1 MATNQP
7 GSDGRGGWGPGP
19 ELEHVRWASR
29 PTLDRPVVLVAFEG
43 WSDAGDA
50 ASSAVRYIGEQHGAE
65 PFATIDPE
73 VFFDFSSTRPRV
85 QFDDDLQRE
94 IVWPDTVAS
103 SCSVDDL
110 DTPLVTIVG
119 NEPQLRWRTFA
130 EQIVGIARH
139 FDARLVLTFGA
150 LLAEVP
156 HSRPVS
162 VFGTADDTELA
173 DTLGLLP
180 SRYEGPTGMTGVLQS
195 WCRQSGL
202 RSAAL
207 WAAVPTYVPSAPS
220 PKAALALVE
229 RASQLLDIPVE
240 TTELEIA
247 AASYER
253 QVSELVSG
261 DAETTEY
268 VEQLERRFDE
278 DDHSPFAGD
287 EESLVD
293 EVERFLR
300 DQRD

>member
-7 GSDGRGGWGPGP
+7 GGPPPGASGP
-19 ELEHVRWASR
+19 EPVLEHVRWSGR
-29 PTLDRPVVLVAFEG
+29 PALDQPIVLVAFEG

-50 ASSAVRYIGEQHGAE
+50 ASSAVRFIGEQHGAE

-103 SCSVDDL
+103 SCVVR
-110 DTPLVTIVG
+110 DTGTPIVTIVG
-119 NEPQLRWRTFA
+119 SEPQLRWRTFA

-139 FDARLVLTFGA
+139 FDARLIITFGA

-162 VFGTADDTELA
+162 VFGTADDAELV

-229 RASQLLDIPVE
+229 RASQLLGIPVE

-261 DAETTEY
+261 DVETTDY
-268 VEQLERRFDE
+268 VEQLERRFDDE
-278 DDHSPFAGD
+278 DHDPFGAD

>member
-1 MATNQP
+1 MPSNEP
-7 GSDGRGGWGPGP
+7 GPGRPGGSDP
-19 ELEHVRWASR
+19 EPVLDHVRWIAHPVVER
-29 PTLDRPVVLVAFEG
+29 PIVLVAFEG

-50 ASSAVRYIGEQHGAE
+50 ASSAVRFIGEQHGAE

-85 QFDDDLQRE
+85 QFDDELQRQ
-94 IVWPDTVAS
+94 IVWPDTTVS
-103 SCSVDDL
+103 SCVVGDGT
-110 DTPLVTIVG
+110 TPLVTIVG
-119 NEPQLRWRTFA
+119 SEPQLRWRTFA
-130 EQIVGIARH
+130 EQIVGIARLYE
-139 FDARLVLTFGA
+139 ARLVLTFGA

-156 HSRPVS
+156 HTRPVS
-162 VFGTADDTELA
+162 VFGTADDRELI

-195 WCRQSGL
+195 WCRQAGL
-202 RSAAL
+202 HSAAL

-220 PKAALALVE
+220 PKAALALVD
-229 RASQLLDIPVE
+229 RASQLLEIPID

-247 AASYER
+247 SASYER
-253 QVSELVSG
+253 QVSELVSD
-261 DAETTEY
+261 DAETTDY
-268 VEQLERRFDE
+268 VEQLERRFDD
-278 DDHSPFAGD
+278 DDHDPFGDD